1 MVLATPLRFTRSLWS
16 AALLA
21 LSSACSVVNNDHCG
35 NNDGDATCR
44 LRDPARP
51 HCSVCVADNDGCLAA
66 PPPADCL
73 ANTASTT
80 TPNASTSAPTSTG
93 DPPTST
99 TTGSTGAPDTS
110 STGAPDTSSTSTGDP
125 GTSTTSTTSTS
136 DASSTGDTTAGTTMS
151 GPVCGD
157 NKAEGDE
164 VCDTKDF
171 KGKTC
176 ETVDP
181 KWGGGSL
188 ICNECLSLDDSDC
201 CVGLNGTCGVLQP
214 DPKLPCCGGGLTCKF
229 GGLNLFTCKN

>member
-1 MVLATPLRFTRSLWS
+1 MVLATPLRFTRALWS

-51 HCSVCVADNDGCLAA
+51 HCSVCVADNNGCLAA
-66 PPPADCL
+66 PPTADCL
-73 ANTASTT
+73 AHTTAAT
-80 TPNASTSAPTSTG
+80 TSAPTSTV

-99 TTGSTGAPDTS
+99 TTSGPDATTLA
-110 STGAPDTSSTSTGDP
+110 STGAPDTSSTSTSDP
-125 GTSTTSTTSTS
+125 GTSTSTTSTTSTT
-136 DASSTGDTTAGTTMS
+136 DTSSTSDTTAGTTMS

-171 KGKTC
+171 KDKTC
-176 ETVDP
+176 ETVGP
-181 KWGGGSL
+181 GKWGGGSL

-201 CVGLNGTCGVLQP
+201 CVGLNGTCGVLGP
-214 DPKLPCCGGGLTCKF
+214 DPKLPCCGGGLACKF
-229 GGLNLFTCKN
+229 DGLNLFTCKN